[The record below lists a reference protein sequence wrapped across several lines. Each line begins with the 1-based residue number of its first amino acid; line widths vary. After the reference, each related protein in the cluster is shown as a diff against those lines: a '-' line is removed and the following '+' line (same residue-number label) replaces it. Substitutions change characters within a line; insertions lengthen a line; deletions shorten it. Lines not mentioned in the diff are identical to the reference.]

1 MDFKLNLAIILTR
14 KLSLIVSTMKL
25 VFISTMKND
34 PNFKGKGQIKFF
46 KIKYKGWVQFYHLFL
61 RWKKRDYWDYIEIAT
76 CFSNCRSYNLSI
88 KL

>member
-34 PNFKGKGQIKFF
+34 LNFKEKGQIKFF
-46 KIKYKGWVQFYHLFL
+46 KIKYKG
-61 RWKKRDYWDYIEIAT
+61 
-76 CFSNCRSYNLSI
+76 
-88 KL
+88 